1 MLLRLDEELQK
12 NPVTVLISM
21 EQEFKDGC
29 HSPFLYAA
37 GLKLLESD
45 PILLDNAGNFELHAL
60 YYGARRKIISR
71 ELALAAV
78 RVMRASR
85 SYREFYRRLLTEL
98 YGLYPETE
106 ILEAL
111 CAMLIRGDC
120 GRQPVLN
127 GIAGRWRQI

>member
-1 MLLRLDEELQK
+1 
-12 NPVTVLISM
+12 M

-78 RVMRASR
+78 RVVRASR
-85 SYREFYRRLLTEL
+85 SYREFYRRL
-98 YGLYPETE
+98 
-106 ILEAL
+106 
-111 CAMLIRGDC
+111 
-120 GRQPVLN
+120 
-127 GIAGRWRQI
+127 